1 MSSRVSGAPARA
13 LYGVPAPAKLNWFV
27 HVLGRRDDGMHRLQ
41 TVFQFIDWCDLL
53 DFELLDDGRIERE
66 GGDGLPE
73 EDLCVRS
80 ARLLQRHAGSRLGV
94 RMRLRKRVPVQA
106 GLGGGSSD
114 AASVLL
120 ALNRLWGLRLR
131 RGELQALAARLG
143 ADVPVF
149 VFGRNAFAE
158 GIGERLRAVEL
169 PRWRAVVAWP
179 GAGLSTAQVFAS
191 PLLTRDT
198 PACTMEGFCEHL
210 KRGLAAEGGAGERAE
225 VERAEVERA
234 EVERDSDRPQAASR
248 MRELLAFG
256 GNDLQAAAVELLP
269 RMQELQRW
277 LASRSDGPARMSGS
291 GSAMFAPWPGG
302 EQGSADSLAA
312 SVPAGWSARV
322 CSTLPRHPLQHWAE
336 D

>member
-1 MSSRVSGAPARA
+1 MSGRAAGAPVRA
-13 LYGVPAPAKLNWFV
+13 LYGVPAPAKLNWFL

-53 DFELLDDGRIERE
+53 DFELNSEGRIERE
-66 GGDGLPE
+66 GGDGLPD
-73 EDLCVRS
+73 EDLCVRA
-80 ARLLQRHAGSRLGV
+80 ARLLQRHAGCRLGV
-94 RMRLRKRVPVQA
+94 RMRLRKRVPAQA

-158 GIGERLRAVEL
+158 GIGEQLREVDL
-169 PRWRAVVAWP
+169 PRWRALVAWP

-191 PLLTRDT
+191 PVLTRNT

-210 KRGLAAEGGAGERAE
+210 KRGLAAGCETGCDETGCDETGCSETG
-225 VERAEVERA
+225 
-234 EVERDSDRPQAASR
+234 RDSGLPQASAR

-256 GNDLQAAAVELLP
+256 ANDLQAVAVELLP
-269 RMQELQRW
+269 RMRDLQRW
-277 LASRSDGPARMSGS
+277 LASRGDGPARMSGS

-312 SVPAGWSARV
+312 SVPDGWSARV

>member
-1 MSSRVSGAPARA
+1 MSSRAPVRA
-13 LYGVPAPAKLNWFV
+13 LYGVPAPAKLNWFL

-53 DFELLDDGRIERE
+53 DFELCGDGRIERE
-66 GGDGLPE
+66 GGDGLPD
-73 EDLCVRS
+73 EDLCVRA
-80 ARLLQRHAGSRLGV
+80 ARLLQRHAGCRLGV
-94 RMRLRKRVPVQA
+94 RMRLRKRVPAQA

-120 ALNRLWGLRLR
+120 ALNRLWGLGLR
-131 RGELQALAARLG
+131 RGELQALGARLG

-158 GIGERLRAVEL
+158 GIGEQLLQVDL

-191 PLLTRDT
+191 PLLTRNT

-210 KRGLAAEGGAGERAE
+210 KRGLAPGFEAERGG
-225 VERAEVERA
+225 VERGRI
-234 EVERDSDRPQAASR
+234 ERDSSSSPQGAAR

-256 GNDLQAAAVELLP
+256 GNDLQAAAIELLP
-269 RMQELQRW
+269 RMHDLQRW
-277 LASRSDGPARMSGS
+277 LASRGDGPARMSGS
-291 GSAMFAPWPGG
+291 GSAMFAPWPRG

-312 SVPAGWSARV
+312 SVPADWSARV
-322 CSTLPRHPLQHWAE
+322 CWTLPRHPLQHWAE
-336 D
+336 E